1 MTPAAPATLVL
12 LLLDQHLTAWLAL
25 PGSAPREQRIEAESG
40 GMPCRTGDVLA
51 QCLGDLRSRLGHEL
65 GTEPALE
72 LLCDDASRA
81 LLTTALPRLAPL
93 LANSAWQVHRWEP
106 LAARCGRPREEKRR
120 PAGDWIAGQV
130 LTLLLARDDAHAR
143 QQMQAT
149 AQREHASLTE
159 QLQAERARLQRENDT
174 LRAQNDAVRQV
185 DAERLIVFL
194 PALFARVFSEM
205 GGQDLALLTGR
216 PEPYPLPNPYPE
228 PSPETLHELQRRFRA
243 LPRELQRQV
252 VGFMAHLPQR
262 QRLKPRPE
270 MRELI
275 LQIESE

>member
-1 MTPAAPATLVL
+1 MTNAAPATLVL
-12 LLLDQHLTAWLAL
+12 MLLDQHLTAWLAL
-25 PGSAPREQRIEAESG
+25 PGSAPREQRIEGESG
-40 GMPCRTGDVLA
+40 GMPCRTGDVLV
-51 QCLGDLRSRLGHEL
+51 QGLGDLRDRLGHEL

-72 LLCDDASRA
+72 LLYDDASRT
-81 LLTTALPRLAPL
+81 LLTTALPRLV
-93 LANSAWQVHRWEP
+93 ANSAWQVHRWEP

-120 PAGDWIAGQV
+120 PAGDWIAEQV
-130 LTLLLARDDAHAR
+130 LPLLLARDDAHAR

-174 LRAQNDAVRQV
+174 LRAHNDAMRQV

-194 PALFARVFSEM
+194 PALFARVFSEV

-216 PEPYPLPNPYPE
+216 IEPYPLPNPYPE
-228 PSPETLHELQRRFRA
+228 PSPETLHEMQRRFRA
-243 LPRELQRQV
+243 LPRELQQQV
-252 VGFMAHLPQR
+252 VGFTRRLPQR
-262 QRLKPRPE
+262 GRLKPRPE

-275 LQIESE
+275 LQLESE